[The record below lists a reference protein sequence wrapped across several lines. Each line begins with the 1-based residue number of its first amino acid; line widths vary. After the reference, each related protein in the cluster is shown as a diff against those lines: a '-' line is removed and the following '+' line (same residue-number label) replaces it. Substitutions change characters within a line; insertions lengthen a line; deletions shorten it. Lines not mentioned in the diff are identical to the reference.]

1 MSTTKELKSVKIWVD
16 ELIIAANYSDS
27 ANDVKEMLS
36 ANGHEDEDSWET
48 WAFPLTLQNKSEAR
62 VNQKGT

>member
-16 ELIIAANYSDS
+16 KLIIAANYSDPVI
-27 ANDVKEMLS
+27 DVKEMLS
-36 ANGHEDEDSWET
+36 ANEDEESWET

-62 VNQKGT
+62 MNQT